1 MRMREEIHV
10 NFLTQCLADSW
21 PNYLSNDRQ
30 DVLKCRS
37 GLGMQVGLSTTLV
50 GNILEHEPGR

>member
-10 NFLTQCLADSW
+10 NFLKQRLADSW
-21 PNYLSNDRQ
+21 PNYLSNDHHLTLPRQ

-37 GLGMQVGLSTTLV
+37 GLGLQVGLSTTLV
-50 GNILEHEPGR
+50 GNT